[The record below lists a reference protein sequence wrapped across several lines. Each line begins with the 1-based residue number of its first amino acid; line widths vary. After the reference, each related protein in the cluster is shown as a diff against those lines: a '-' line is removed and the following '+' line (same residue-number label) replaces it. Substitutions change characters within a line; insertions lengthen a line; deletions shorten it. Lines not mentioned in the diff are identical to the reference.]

1 MTDDLKKQL
10 LRKVRIRAK
19 NAEFYEFEAGTAIV
33 AKHKALFWF
42 NSSNEYIF
50 KFVPDEDAIKNRNDK
65 FSKLSLNIFKV
76 TKVNEWLKVYF
87 RDNKVIPVLADNRGY
102 LRKNGSCLY
111 CNYHAET
118 YHPMLSEISVNNN
131 ILSYNGKSIAF
142 TFKIDDVQ
150 YYDNGFIVLANSH
163 MQSCPENWLTLYS
176 VSEDCQLRWQISD
189 YTKLDPIPENPE
201 QVVYGFL
208 YNDRIDTF
216 TVEGNYIYA
225 KTPYYAYRLKIDAE
239 TGKTVSYC
247 SFAYLR

>member
-1 MTDDLKKQL
+1 MTDNLKKQL
-10 LRKVRIRAK
+10 LKKAHIRTK
-19 NAEFYEFEAGTAIV
+19 NAEFYEFETGTAIV

-42 NSSNEYIF
+42 NSSNKYIF
-50 KFVPDEDAIKNRNDK
+50 KFVPDEDDIKNRNDK
-65 FSKLSLNIFKV
+65 FSKLSLSIFKV

-87 RDNKVIPVLADNRGY
+87 KDNKVIPVLADNRGY
-102 LRKNGSCLY
+102 LMKNGSYLY
-111 CNYHAET
+111 YHAET

-163 MQSCPENWLTLYS
+163 MHPCPENWLTLYS
-176 VSEDCQLRWQISD
+176 VSEDCRIRWQIAD
-189 YTKLDPIPENPE
+189 YTKLAPICKYPK
-201 QVVYGFL
+201 QVYGLL

-239 TGKTVSYC
+239 TGKTVSYY